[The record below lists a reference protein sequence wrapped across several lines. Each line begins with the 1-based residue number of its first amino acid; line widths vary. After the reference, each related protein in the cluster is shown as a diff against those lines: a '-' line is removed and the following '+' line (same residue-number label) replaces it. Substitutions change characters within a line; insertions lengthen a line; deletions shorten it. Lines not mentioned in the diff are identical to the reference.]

1 MRARVVAVLAVAT
14 LAGPA
19 AAQSPIRCSAFL
31 HERGGSWRAFEPGVI
46 FGPRGPIPVRTGEAS
61 RAAGHRRP
69 TPSHGCSTGC
79 ARPTE
84 RPHTRTAPNAVLI
97 RSASARTAA
106 RSAGVMRSTLR

>member
-46 FGPRGPIPVRTGEAS
+46 FGPRGPIPVRTGE
-61 RAAGHRRP
+61 RFTRGRP
-69 TPSHGCSTGC
+69 
-79 ARPTE
+79 
-84 RPHTRTAPNAVLI
+84 
-97 RSASARTAA
+97 SASDTVARVLDRLCQAD
-106 RSAGVMRSTLR
+106 